1 MGESYRVSVINQA
14 ELQMSSPNPF
24 INLRRSLKDAKDC
37 REEMFI
43 REGRK
48 WKIWTT
54 THMCPIKNC
63 SSTIGGRA
71 QKNRLIISDISLV
84 KKWAQRVT
92 VSTKITQKAMK
103 FSPPFFLYSSRCL
116 CSNLLSW
123 QFPSNFVRPFPLV
136 LREGLWQK
144 NWRFFSP
151 CVYPTSVVLNLE

>member
-1 MGESYRVSVINQA
+1 MSS
-14 ELQMSSPNPF
+14 SSPNPF

-54 THMCPIKNC
+54 THMCPIKNW

-92 VSTKITQKAMK
+92 MSTKITQKAMK
-103 FSPPFFLYSSRCL
+103 FSPPSFCTHLVAYVVTCYHDNSLAISFAHFHLFYERVYDKRTED
-116 CSNLLSW
+116 
-123 QFPSNFVRPFPLV
+123 FFPLAAIFHICGCIYWKGSKMTRQ
-136 LREGLWQK
+136 LSKL
-144 NWRFFSP
+144 F
-151 CVYPTSVVLNLE
+151 